1 MEVTIVV
8 ATFGAERWR
17 ELAAA
22 RAIPSALAQGVPVVA
37 IHGGDSIADAR
48 NAALQLVETDWMI
61 YLDSDDELEAGYVE
75 ALRRVQTG
83 DLLAPSVRMVV
94 DGIPGE
100 VESLAA
106 RNMDTMNPCVIGTA
120 VRRSAIEAVGGWL
133 DEPAWEDWSL
143 FRRIW
148 WTGGIIVHVPDA
160 VYRVHVDPLGRNST
174 VPDPVTLHRKIRRDH
189 RRRLGPRVAR

>member
-17 ELAAA
+17 DLAAA
-22 RAIPSALAQGVPVVA
+22 RAIPSALAQEVPVVA

-48 NAALQLVETDWMI
+48 NAALQLVETEWMI
-61 YLDSDDELEAGYVE
+61 HLDADDELEAGYVE

-83 DLLAPSVRMVV
+83 DLLAPSIRTVV

-106 RNMDTMNPCVIGTA
+106 RNMDTLNPCVIGTA

-133 DEPAWEDWSL
+133 DERAWEDWSL

-148 WTGGIIVHVPDA
+148 WTGGIVVHVPDA
-160 VYRVHVDPLGRNST
+160 VYRIHVDPTGRNST
-174 VPDPVTLHRKIRRDH
+174 VPDPVSLHRQIRRDH

>member
-48 NAALQLVETDWMI
+48 NAALRLVETEWMI

-75 ALRRVQTG
+75 ALRRVSG

-148 WTGGIIVHVPDA
+148 WTGGSIVHVPDA

-174 VPDPVTLHRKIRRDH
+174 VPDPVTLHRQIRRDH